1 MNRRDLIASLNPH
14 TVAEIGVCEGEFSQ
28 ELLTIPTIRKLYL
41 IDPWK
46 FYPGSY
52 EKDPANV
59 DQAGQDQRF
68 LRVWDKFQHEP
79 RVTIFRDESQSA
91 STRFHDFQLDVAFID
106 AQHDKDSVIADLLAW
121 RSKSRYL
128 AVHDYTDRPEA
139 LSMGFG
145 TVPAVKFFCEQFDWK
160 ISAVTDEEWPAVL
173 LVRR

>member
-1 MNRRDLIASLNPH
+1 MNRRDLIASLNPE

-68 LRVWDKFQHEP
+68 IRVRDKFERDS
-79 RVTIFRDESQSA
+79 RVSLIREESLTASA
-91 STRFHDFQLDVAFID
+91 RFYPLQLDVAFLD
-106 AQHDKDSVIADLLAW
+106 AQHDKDSVIRDLIAW
-121 RSKSRYL
+121 KSRARFL

-145 TVPAVKFFCEQFDWK
+145 TVSAVEFFCNQFDWK
-160 ISAVTDEEWPAVL
+160 ISTVTDEEWPTVL
-173 LVRR
+173 LVHR